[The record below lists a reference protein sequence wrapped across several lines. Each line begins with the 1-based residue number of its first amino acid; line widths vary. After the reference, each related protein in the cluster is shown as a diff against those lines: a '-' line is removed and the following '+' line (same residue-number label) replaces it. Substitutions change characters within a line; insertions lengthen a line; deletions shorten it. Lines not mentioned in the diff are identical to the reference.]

1 MESEELRRQYAKEQ
15 KVFFEGYP
23 KITYS
28 EWLEARITRIE
39 EGIKNLK
46 TYDLEMVGTAF
57 NASNELVVQTATV
70 GYEYTGD
77 YVEVEDLKRLLEDTK

>member
-1 MESEELRRQYAKEQ
+1 MKQ
-15 KVFFEGYP
+15 KY
-23 KITYS
+23 IQ
-28 EWLEARITRIE
+28 

-57 NASNELVVQTATV
+57 NVSN
-70 GYEYTGD
+70 EYTGD